1 MSDLVIVGGLAL
13 ALIAS
18 LLGNAWQ
25 YRHAGELE
33 ASAKGQQ
40 QTATATAGGQ
50 LDRAGDA
57 NAAATAAIATLQQ
70 RLNECEAQLVVGQVF
85 AKAALA
91 GVTLDHDQI
100 ARELVAARARLAE
113 ATATGECR
121 DWAAQPSCG
130 VSP

>member
-1 MSDLVIVGGLAL
+1 MSDLMIVGGLVL

-18 LLGNAWQ
+18 LVGNAWQ

-33 ASAKGQQ
+33 ASAQGQQ
-40 QTATATAGGQ
+40 QTAKAEAGGQ

-57 NAAATAAIATLQQ
+57 NAASTAVIATLQQ
-70 RLNECEAQLVVGQVF
+70 RLDECSAQLAVGETV

-91 GVTLDHDQI
+91 GVTMDREHI
-100 ARELVAARARLAE
+100 ARELAAARARLAE